1 MPWGDH
7 ELPRRHLERMFPNTF
22 STLETGP
29 QTPGLMPWPVYSLFG
44 LHSNSIPHVSPCCW
58 KGVLPAGS
66 LRSLSAVLLDSPPS
80 LLHRARHGWDSA
92 FIPRAL
98 AYVKMGRAGWGE
110 EPGQW
115 VLPSSICPMNGSRQS
130 QAESGAQSPPPCER
144 VRARREAIQ
153 LQWLLWLLP
162 GTAGNSSQSRGR
174 AGGMGVVRTREVW
187 AGQVSTRQAGSSLSG
202 PGASLAS

>member
-22 STLETGP
+22 RTLETGP

-66 LRSLSAVLLDSPPS
+66 LRSLAAVLLDSPPS
-80 LLHRARHGWDSA
+80 LLHGARHGWDSA
-92 FIPRAL
+92 FILRAL
-98 AYVKMGRAGWGE
+98 VYVKMGRAGWGE

-115 VLPSSICPMNGSRQS
+115 ALPSSICPMNGSLQS

-144 VRARREAIQ
+144 VRARRERHPAPVATLAPPWNCRKQ
-153 LQWLLWLLP
+153 LP
-162 GTAGNSSQSRGR
+162 
-174 AGGMGVVRTREVW
+174 V
-187 AGQVSTRQAGSSLSG
+187 
-202 PGASLAS
+202 